1 MITNRNFAINNG
13 EQNVVLATVDV
24 LINDEPKEII
34 PAFTKF
40 SIKRKDLSKKKILE
54 HIDKNKILPA
64 LFAFTGTKPFRD
76 ENVTLFDY
84 NGVEIPKELEENVL
98 VYLDDP
104 KTINLFEL
112 LEEPLNSIMV
122 ECESVAEAY
131 SYIATT
137 FAIAQV
143 PTKDEWIGL
152 SAATTKE
159 NVLSQ
164 ILQFAKDRKMSG
176 TAAQAYFG
184 LSYRIASLQKAA
196 ITMVTPLEEDVKFR
210 SLEEATKLFQATA
223 QAFGVGCA
231 VQTRYVKALN
241 TSIKLYS
248 LDKVIGTLSIID
260 EETKQKITI
269 AHCEDKS
276 QFIQDFITRQINK
289 QREVA

>member
-1 MITNRNFAINNG
+1 MRKKNFAINNG
-13 EQNVVLATVDV
+13 ELDVVLATVDV

-40 SIKRKDLSKKKILE
+40 SIKCKDLSKKKILE
-54 HIDKNKILPA
+54 HIDKNKILPT
-64 LFAFTGTKPFRD
+64 LFAFTSTKPFR
-76 ENVTLFDY
+76 EEGIVLMDY
-84 NGVEIPKELEENVL
+84 NGVEISQELDDQVV

-104 KTINLFEL
+104 KTINLFDL

-137 FAIAQV
+137 FAIAQL

-164 ILQFAKDRKMSG
+164 ILQFAKDRKMNG

-196 ITMVTPLEEDVKFR
+196 ITMITPLEDIKFR
-210 SLEEATKLFQATA
+210 SLDEAVKLFQATEK
-223 QAFGVGCA
+223 AFGTRCA
-231 VQTRYVKALN
+231 IQTRYIKALN
-241 TSIKLYS
+241 TSIKIYPLN
-248 LDKVIGTLSIID
+248 KIIEALNAID
-260 EETKQKITI
+260 DVTKQNIIT
-269 AHCEDKS
+269 APCEEKR
-276 QFIQDFITRQINK
+276 QFIQDFITK
-289 QREVA
+289 QVEAHKNVA